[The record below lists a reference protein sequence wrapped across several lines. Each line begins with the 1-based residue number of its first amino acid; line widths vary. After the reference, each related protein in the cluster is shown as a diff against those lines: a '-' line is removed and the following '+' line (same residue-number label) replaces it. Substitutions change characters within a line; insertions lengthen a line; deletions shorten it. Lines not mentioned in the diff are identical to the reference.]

1 MLWDLGTVELSV
13 HAAVRITL
21 SHEKWPTQGR
31 PSPKAQRYTQAQRT
45 IQPPD
50 DRTYSAEVTSFPSN
64 LPHHR
69 SARAVFPYTRSIMIP
84 PCSPFVKHFF
94 RIIYKKLPAFSSKSQ
109 NYFFSFPSFSRHS
122 SFYIIYNVRPACRNG
137 RRVTYYSQCPW
148 GVTSSLSFS
157 VVRSA
162 WSSAPT
168 C

>member
-50 DRTYSAEVTSFPSN
+50 DRTYSAEVTAIRRN

-69 SARAVFPYTRSIMIP
+69 SARAVFPHTRSDIIP
-84 PCSPFVKHFF
+84 PQSEIVKKNF
-94 RIIYKKLPAFSSKSQ
+94 RKNHKLC
-109 NYFFSFPSFSRHS
+109 PSFS
-122 SFYIIYNVRPACRNG
+122 YNLRAASG
-137 RRVTYYSQCPW
+137 RRQCVKNTGDHRYTIGPARYRCLV
-148 GVTSSLSFS
+148 GYFLLINRMSLP
-157 VVRSA
+157 RQSA
-162 WSSAPT
+162 
-168 C
+168 